1 MRVKQALLN
10 FLSNAIKYNVRG
22 GRVIVSCTKRDNNM
36 LRFTV
41 EDTGRGISEDNQ
53 SRLFEPFKRLG
64 SDQDGIEGTGIGLTI
79 SKQMIETMGGRIG
92 FSSQLGMGSVFW
104 FELPTMSQPASL
116 SSPTRDH
123 SGGASLTG
131 TSKGENCVI
140 VCVEDDTSNLELMS
154 EVIGHFPGLSVV
166 SAITGEEGIDLAL

>member
-53 SRLFEPFKRLG
+53 SRLFEPFKRL
-64 SDQDGIEGTGIGLTI
+64 E
-79 SKQMIETMGGRIG
+79 
-92 FSSQLGMGSVFW
+92 
-104 FELPTMSQPASL
+104 
-116 SSPTRDH
+116 
-123 SGGASLTG
+123 
-131 TSKGENCVI
+131 
-140 VCVEDDTSNLELMS
+140 
-154 EVIGHFPGLSVV
+154 
-166 SAITGEEGIDLAL
+166 